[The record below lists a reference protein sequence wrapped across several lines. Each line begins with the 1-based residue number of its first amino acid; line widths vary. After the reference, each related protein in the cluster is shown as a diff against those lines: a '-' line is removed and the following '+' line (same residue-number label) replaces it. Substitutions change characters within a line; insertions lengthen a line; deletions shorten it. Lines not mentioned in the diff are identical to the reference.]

1 MFDIQDDFHD
11 DRCVKIEYD
20 WQLFTFLQREVLPGC
35 EDVSHL
41 TVIPEKT

>member
-11 DRCVKIEYD
+11 DRCVKV
-20 WQLFTFLQREVLPGC
+20 QLFTFMQREVLPGC